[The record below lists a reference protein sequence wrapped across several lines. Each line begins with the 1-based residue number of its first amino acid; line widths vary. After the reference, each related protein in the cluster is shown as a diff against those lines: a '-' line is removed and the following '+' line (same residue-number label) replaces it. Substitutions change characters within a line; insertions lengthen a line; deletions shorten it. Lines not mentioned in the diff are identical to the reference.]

1 VVFRIICRG
10 TVCAKDSAAE
20 CPRLPAFNVRC
31 SPEHSMAIA
40 TSKIDADFLPVRQGI
55 CLPASASDAA
65 TSPLVITTLSAGDED
80 EALNALSA
88 HSLTNVIMSGFI
100 RDNGLIS
107 PLNRGRFYSCR
118 NQQNGLEGIALIG
131 HTILFE
137 AFTEEAIEAFAALAR
152 EVPSLHLLMGEHDA
166 VRRFWNYY
174 AGKERSPRL
183 LNPVLFLQQPEPFAG
198 CRPVHGLRP
207 ATPEDLGEVMTA
219 QAAMAFETSGVDP
232 SKKDPQGFRERC
244 LRRVEQGRVWVLL
257 KNGRLV
263 FKTDVIAETPEAAYI
278 EGVYVSPCERGKG
291 YGRRCLAEVGRLM
304 LKRTGAIYLFAEN
317 LDARLRGFYESIGF
331 RFGGHYNL
339 LYF

>member
-1 VVFRIICRG
+1 MA
-10 TVCAKDSAAE
+10 TV
-20 CPRLPAFNVRC
+20 
-31 SPEHSMAIA
+31 
-40 TSKIDADFLPVRQGI
+40 TSKIDADFLPVRQEVSV
-55 CLPASASDAA
+55 PSAASHAA
-65 TSPLVITTLSAGDED
+65 MSPLVITPLSAVDEE

-88 HSLTNVIMSGFI
+88 YSLTNVIMSGFI
-100 RDNGLIS
+100 RDNGIIS
-107 PLNRGRFYSCR
+107 PLNRGRFYACR
-118 NQQNGLEGIALIG
+118 NEWDGLEGIALIG

-152 EVPSLHLLMGEHDA
+152 QEPSLHLLMGEHDA
-166 VRRFWNYY
+166 VGRFWNYY

-198 CRPVHGLRP
+198 CRPVRGLRP
-207 ATPEDLGEVMTA
+207 ATPEDLDEVMSA

-232 SKKDPQGFRERC
+232 SREDPAGFRERC
-244 LRRVEQGRVWVLL
+244 MRRVERGRVWVLIR
-257 KNGRLV
+257 NGRLV

-278 EGVYVSPCERGKG
+278 EGVYVSPGERGKG

-317 LDARLRGFYESIGF
+317 LDAKIRLFYESIGF
-331 RFGGHYNL
+331 RFGGHYYL